1 MKKELTLA
9 EKGVILRKQW
19 EEREAYNRLPFAEKL
34 RKEIEELGDDIDEI
48 VRMLYSYKYD
58 FEEQIEDAEKH
69 SKILV
74 DMYERGLEDA
84 HTIIENMLDENDEDD
99 YDIIDKLGNEIFFK
113 VDNMRVNEQ
122 ERIYELYDDEY
133 SNIDTIEELLSDYQ
147 GQL

>member
-34 RKEIEELGDDIDEI
+34 RREIEELGDDIDEI

-58 FEEQIEDAEKH
+58 FEEQIEDEEKY
-69 SKILV
+69 SKKMINI
-74 DMYERGLEDA
+74 YERGLWDA

-113 VDNMRVNEQ
+113 VDNMKDNEQ

-133 SNIDTIEELLSDYQ
+133 SNLDIIEELLSDYQ